1 MLLLAFS
8 GKNHLYELPEM
19 APVPYELWLVQP
31 MGDPE
36 PEIRRREENE
46 IRVNFWLPPC
56 NVFLESCP
64 LTVLMIPDN
73 VTDYTTLDHSRF
85 HSFICTLGW

>member
-36 PEIRRREENE
+36 PEIRRREESNG
-46 IRVNFWLPPC
+46 RYFFSWL
-56 NVFLESCP
+56 CP
-64 LTVLMIPDN
+64 
-73 VTDYTTLDHSRF
+73 
-85 HSFICTLGW
+85 